1 MIADPQPWVNVN
13 KILSLDLQEVHVVPA
28 GELLPHGG
36 GYLVIVPVN
45 LVPHQHPQHLR
56 YTNQRLIIISIMKV
70 TIVAVKTFWLE
81 FTVNKKETKSKIQ
94 FVHLIKVFY
103 KNFFIDPDKKGLNLN
118 FKINVKSFKS
128 KSKRW

>member
-1 MIADPQPWVNVN
+1 MIADPQPWENVN

-56 YTNQRLIIISIMKV
+56 YTNKRLIIISIMKF

-81 FTVNKKETKSKIQ
+81 FTVNKKEKKSKIQ

-103 KNFFIDPDKKGLNLN
+103 KKKFPRSGQKRTK
-118 FKINVKSFKS
+118 FKF
-128 KSKRW
+128 

>member
-1 MIADPQPWVNVN
+1 
-13 KILSLDLQEVHVVPA
+13 
-28 GELLPHGG
+28 
-36 GYLVIVPVN
+36 
-45 LVPHQHPQHLR
+45 
-56 YTNQRLIIISIMKV
+56 MKV

-103 KNFFIDPDKKGLNLN
+103 TNFFLDPDKKGLNLN